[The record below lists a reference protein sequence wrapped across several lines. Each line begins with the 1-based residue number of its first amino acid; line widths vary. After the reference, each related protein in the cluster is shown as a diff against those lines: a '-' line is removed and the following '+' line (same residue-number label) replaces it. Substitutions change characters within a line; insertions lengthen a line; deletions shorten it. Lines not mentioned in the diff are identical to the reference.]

1 MKEVVMVFNKIQW
14 TFVFAGM
21 LALASLAAAGPQSK
35 KGNPTVIIETS
46 MGKIVLELN
55 PQKAPVSVE
64 NFLAYVKAGFYDG
77 TIFHRVIKGF
87 MIQGGGYDKNLQE
100 KTTRAAI
107 MNEAGNGLK
116 NTRGTISY
124 ARTSVIHS
132 ATSQFFINHADNAFL
147 DHQNETDRGF
157 GYAVFGKV
165 IKGMDIVDQIA
176 SVETGNAGN
185 GMADVPKTP
194 VLIIKASLAE

>member
-1 MKEVVMVFNKIQW
+1 MFLKFKWIL
-14 TFVFAGM
+14 FLSAF
-21 LALASLAAAGPQSK
+21 LAAALFTTSNAQPK
-35 KGNPTVIIETS
+35 KGNPKVILETS

-64 NFLAYVKAGFYDG
+64 NFLVYVKSGFYEG
-77 TIFHRVIKGF
+77 TLFHRVIKSF
-87 MIQGGGYDKNLQE
+87 MIQGGGYDKNLRE
-100 KTTRAAI
+100 KSTRASI
-107 MNEAGNGLK
+107 VNEAGNGLK
-116 NTRGTISY
+116 NTRGTIAY

-165 IKGMDIVDQIA
+165 IKGMDVVDKIT
-176 SVETGNAGN
+176 SVTTGTAEN
-185 GMADVPKTP
+185 GMGDVPQTP
-194 VLIIKASLAE
+194 VVILKATLSE

>member
-1 MKEVVMVFNKIQW
+1 MMLRSKGFQSKWILW
-14 TFVFAGM
+14 TACV
-21 LALASLAAAGPQSK
+21 LALTVFSKTGAQQK
-35 KGNPTVIIETS
+35 KGNPKVILETS

-55 PQKAPVSVE
+55 SQKAPVSVE

-77 TIFHRVIKGF
+77 TLFHRVIKGF
-87 MIQGGGYDKNLQE
+87 MIQGGGYDKDLRE

-107 MNEAGNGLK
+107 VNEAGNGLK
-116 NTRGTISY
+116 NTRGTIAY
-124 ARTSVIHS
+124 ARTNVVNS

-165 IKGMDIVDQIA
+165 VKGMDVVDKIA
-176 SVETGNAGN
+176 SVGTGTAEN
-185 GMADVPKTP
+185 GMGDVPVTP
-194 VLIIKASLAE
+194 VVILKATLSE